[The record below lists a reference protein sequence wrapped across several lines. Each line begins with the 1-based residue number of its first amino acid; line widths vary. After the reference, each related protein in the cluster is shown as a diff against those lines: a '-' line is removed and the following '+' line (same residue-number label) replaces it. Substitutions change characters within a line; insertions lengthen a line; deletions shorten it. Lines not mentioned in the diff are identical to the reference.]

1 MISNE
6 GFKYFQS
13 QKYLSSF
20 LCLPKCVQ
28 IIKKCVRN
36 GFRDLM
42 ADNCGMHLINQE
54 LSGLSKGVDCI
65 TNFAHKNYFIQWWKN
80 GKRSFANHVNTRR
93 VQQDFSKI
101 HVQIICYEE
110 RFMVTHMPLFLYFNF
125 LTNVF
130 SFFFISLRSSKYY
143 CYYLF
148 SCGVFIIPTN
158 VKGLLNFTTRFLT
171 CYHRD

>member
-28 IIKKCVRN
+28 IIKKCVKN
-36 GFRDLM
+36 WFRDLM
-42 ADNCGMHLINQE
+42 ADNCGMHLKIKSSVVCLKEQTV
-54 LSGLSKGVDCI
+54 LQTLH
-65 TNFAHKNYFIQWWKN
+65 TKNYFIQWWKN
-80 GKRSFANHVNTRR
+80 GERSFANHINTRR

-110 RFMVTHMPLFLYFNF
+110 RFMVTHMLLFLYFNF

-130 SFFFISLRSSKYY
+130 SFFISLRSSKYY